1 MRRLAL
7 SLALLIALASGCSDE
22 ATRPTSLTQPTV
34 DYSGTFGV
42 QYALIG
48 GDCSS
53 PVLPLP
59 PTVAIS
65 IADEAFRLRDASG
78 FFDPATGAWDAST
91 RKGTGAAP
99 DMTILYT
106 DYGWYTGSYSVWVTF
121 ESADRFTGTM
131 RWQFAKVPDG
141 GACSAIFSMIGQ
153 RK

>member
-7 SLALLIALASGCSDE
+7 SLALLIALASSCSDE

-59 PTVAIS
+59 RAVTIS
-65 IADEAFRLRDASG
+65 IADEAFRLRDVSG

-91 RKGTGAAP
+91 RKGDGAAP

-106 DYGWYTGSYSVWVTF
+106 DYGWYTGNYSVSVTF
-121 ESADRFTGTM
+121 ESANRFTGTM
-131 RWQFAKVPDG
+131 LWQYKSIPGG
-141 GACSAIFSMIGQ
+141 GACSTGFSMIGQ

>member
-1 MRRLAL
+1 MRRFAL

-42 QYALIG
+42 QYASIG

-59 PTVAIS
+59 KSVTIS
-65 IADEAFRLRDASG
+65 IADAAFRLQDVGS
-78 FFDPATGAWDAST
+78 FFDPATGTWNASA
-91 RKGTGAAP
+91 RNGVGTAP
-99 DMTILYT
+99 SMSIWYT
-106 DYGWYTGSYSVWVTF
+106 DYGWYRGGYSVSVTF
-121 ESADRFTGTM
+121 ESVNRFTGTM
-131 RWQFAKVPDG
+131 LWQYEKVPGG
-141 GACSAIFSMIGQ
+141 GACVASFSMTGQ